1 MRGGAGQLPLTKVQP
16 FENVPLPPTGH
27 RSPEGGE
34 REVEKQQGDG
44 LTVGLMGSDQALSE
58 QVMPEG
64 LRRGGWGEGE
74 HAILT
79 VAQE

>member
-1 MRGGAGQLPLTKVQP
+1 
-16 FENVPLPPTGH
+16 
-27 RSPEGGE
+27 
-34 REVEKQQGDG
+34 
-44 LTVGLMGSDQALSE
+44 MGSDQALSE